1 MHIIFNNTKIDKNLY
16 KTRIFKRGDCIFTAL
31 DECNEVGFIEEG
43 KISISTHTFSYK
55 EFEINSL
62 GPNSSYGSFLVFS
75 SKPMYLGT
83 AIALKQTKVHIFTK
97 DNLLKA
103 FEDKQFL
110 NNYLNILADVSLSV
124 QKKVKIL
131 SQGTIEDKILFILF
145 SNYQETKSLSIK
157 IKSKESFARYLC
169 VTRPSLSRELIR
181 LKNKNVL
188 DFNRNSITLNKD
200 YLLNNM

>member
-1 MHIIFNNTKIDKNLY
+1 
-16 KTRIFKRGDCIFTAL
+16 
-31 DECNEVGFIEEG
+31 
-43 KISISTHTFSYK
+43 
-55 EFEINSL
+55 
-62 GPNSSYGSFLVFS
+62 
-75 SKPMYLGT
+75 MYLGT

-145 SNYQETKSLSIK
+145 SNYQESKSLSIK

-181 LKNKNVL
+181 LKNNNVL
-188 DFNRNSITLNKD
+188 NFNRNCITLNKD